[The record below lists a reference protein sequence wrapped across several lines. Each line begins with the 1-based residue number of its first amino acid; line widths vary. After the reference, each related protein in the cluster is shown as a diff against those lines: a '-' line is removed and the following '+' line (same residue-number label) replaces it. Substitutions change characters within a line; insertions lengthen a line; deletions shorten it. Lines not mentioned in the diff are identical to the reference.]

1 MKEEGEV
8 LMVVEF
14 HCSRQVYCFNIKI
27 KSKHRAS
34 NMPQLSLRTQRKENI
49 NSDYL
54 FSDLHMCALTCM
66 YSHTHQTHATF
77 THTKRDAY
85 TCTKTRTC
93 MHTQGQTHTCTHTQ
107 NGTHTRKRNRHR
119 HNLHT
124 HTRQ

>member
-1 MKEEGEV
+1 MKGEGEIV

-34 NMPQLSLRTQRKENI
+34 NMPQLSLRTQRKEKI
-49 NSDYL
+49 NSDYW

-66 YSHTHQTHATF
+66 YSHQTHATF

-93 MHTQGQTHTCTHTQ
+93 MHTQSQTHTCTHTYKMAHTQ
-107 NGTHTRKRNRHR
+107 EREINIDITYTHT
-119 HNLHT
+119 
-124 HTRQ
+124 

>member
-1 MKEEGEV
+1 MKGEGKIV

-34 NMPQLSLRTQRKENI
+34 NMPKLSLRTQRKEKI

-77 THTKRDAY
+77 THTKRDAS
-85 TCTKTRTC
+85 TCTKTCTC
-93 MHTQGQTHTCTHTQ
+93 MHTQSQTHTCTHTYKMAHTQ
-107 NGTHTRKRNRHR
+107 EREINIDITYTHT
-119 HNLHT
+119 
-124 HTRQ
+124 